1 MDERTLEN
9 RHTHPDCLNVSPV
22 LPLRD
27 ENPTRRTPIVT
38 LLIIGACLWLYF
50 GWQPT
55 FGQQGV
61 VRVDTPVGTVSFDEP
76 TAFTLENAA
85 IPCEIVNGRPLT
97 VEEVVETFSPPID
110 PEACRG
116 SETFTPPVF
125 PEKSVLLSIL
135 TSMFLHG
142 GLAHLFGNLL
152 FLWIFGNNIEDH
164 MGHLRYLVFYL
175 LGGVVATG
183 AHVILNLDSTIP
195 MVGASGAIAA
205 VMGAYLVW
213 FPDAP
218 VRTAVFFFF
227 ISIVDIRAKWL
238 LGFWFV
244 SQFFT
249 SPNSGIAWAA
259 HVGGFIF
266 GVIVGLM
273 VRANRGLR
281 RATWTRDYRHV
292 DRWDPTGGVGYGP
305 YARRRIGRY

>member
-1 MDERTLEN
+1 MI
-9 RHTHPDCLNVSPV
+9 
-22 LPLRD
+22 PLRD

-50 GWQPT
+50 GWQPSLSL
-55 FGQQGV
+55 GQPQYV
-61 VRVDTPVGTVSFDEP
+61 PVDTPIGQIPIEET

-85 IPCEIVNGRPLT
+85 IPCELVNGRPLT

-110 PEACRG
+110 PEACQG
-116 SETFTPPVF
+116 GEAATPPLF
-125 PEKSVLLSIL
+125 PRKSVWLSIL

-164 MGHLRYLVFYL
+164 MGHFRYLIFYL
-175 LGGVVATG
+175 LGGG
-183 AHVILNLDSTIP
+183 GGDRGPCDPEPRLDDP
-195 MVGASGAIAA
+195 HGRCFGGDRGGD
-205 VMGAYLVW
+205 GAYLVW

-227 ISIVDIRAKWL
+227 IQIVDIRAKWL
-238 LGFWFV
+238 LGFWFI

-249 SPNSGIAWAA
+249 SPNSGVAWAA
-259 HVGGFIF
+259 HVGGFVF

-273 VRANRGLR
+273 VRTSRGLR
-281 RATWTRDYRHV
+281 QATWTREYRAL
-292 DRWDPTGGVGYGP
+292 DRWDPTGGSGLAHTAG
-305 YARRRIGRY
+305 AGSRAAIES